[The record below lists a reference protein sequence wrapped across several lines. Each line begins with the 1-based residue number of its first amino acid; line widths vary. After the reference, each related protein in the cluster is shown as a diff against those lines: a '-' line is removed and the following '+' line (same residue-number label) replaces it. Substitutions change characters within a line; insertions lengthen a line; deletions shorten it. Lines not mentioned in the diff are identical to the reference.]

1 MKRSISK
8 QIIIALLVGFLFS
21 VSLVLF
27 LAYFFPLGDSLNR
40 TFLSALAMPL
50 FWCLASVYL
59 CGQQPYWK
67 KTIYLVA
74 TSVVLLGLVMGALL
88 I

>member
-1 MKRSISK
+1 MKKSVSNQLIA
-8 QIIIALLVGFLFS
+8 ALLVGFLFS

-50 FWCLASVYL
+50 FWCLASVYI
-59 CGQQPYWK
+59 CGLQPYWQS
-67 KTIYLVA
+67 TLFVIGLSLMLLA
-74 TSVVLLGLVMGALL
+74 IVVGALV